1 MFFTKKKQPTLVE
14 QAVTAVDRIFDEMS
28 DLRDERDFALSS
40 FRRTADRL
48 EEINDE
54 LEIKASL
61 CRTLQAQLADTQEN
75 IEQHIQDN
83 ESVRLRILDII
94 GE

>member
-1 MFFTKKKQPTLVE
+1 MFWNKKKPTLVE
-14 QAVTAVDRIFDEMS
+14 QAVTAVDRIYEEMS

-40 FRRTADRL
+40 FRGTAARL
-48 EEINDE
+48 GEINDE

-61 CRTLQAQLADTQEN
+61 CRTLQAQLAETQGH

-83 ESVRLRILDII
+83 ETVRSRILDII